1 MPPIYSRIEFP
12 VALDALHPA
21 LDEVERDARSL
32 VDGAEQAAFLWRPR
46 PEAWSVGECLA
57 HLTATLGVYL
67 PAIERGLARAR
78 RLAADRPVLV
88 SPGVLSRWF
97 IGQMEPPVR
106 RRYRAPRAAR
116 PPATLQPGPTWR
128 EFRAANDEL
137 RRVLADCRR
146 VDVNRT
152 RFPNLFVRGVRF
164 TVGTG
169 LVLMVVHH
177 RRHVWQ
183 AFQVAEAAG
192 YPGRVADASRRA
204 ASRP

>member
-1 MPPIYSRIEFP
+1 MRPFYPRIEFP
-12 VALDALHPA
+12 VALYALGPA
-21 LDEVERDARSL
+21 LDEVERDAHGL
-32 VDGAEQAAFLWRPR
+32 VDGAEQAAFVWRPR
-46 PEAWSVGECLA
+46 PDGWSVGECLA

-67 PAIERGLARAR
+67 PAIERGLVRAG
-78 RLAADRPVLV
+78 LPAADGPVLV
-88 SPGVLSRWF
+88 SPGVLSRWC
-97 IGQMEPPVR
+97 IRQMEPPVR

-116 PPATLQPGPTWR
+116 PPAALQPGPTWR

-146 VDVNRT
+146 VDVNRI
-152 RFPNLFVRGVRF
+152 RFPNPFARAVRF

-183 AFQVAEAAG
+183 AIQVAGAAG
-192 YPGRVADASRRA
+192 YPGRIGDASRRA
-204 ASRP
+204 GGKP

>member
-12 VALDALHPA
+12 VALDALAPA
-21 LDEVERDARSL
+21 LDEVERDARRL
-32 VDGAEQAAFLWRPR
+32 VDGAERAAFLWRPR

-57 HLTATLGVYL
+57 HLTATVDVYV
-67 PAIERGLARAR
+67 PAIERGLGRAR
-78 RLAADRPVLV
+78 PLAAGGPVLV
-88 SPGVLSRWF
+88 SPGALSRWF
-97 IGQMEPPVR
+97 IRQMEPPAR

-116 PPATLQPGPTWR
+116 PPAALQPGPAWR

-137 RRVLADCRR
+137 RRLLADCRR
-146 VDVNRT
+146 VDVNRV
-152 RFPNLFVRGVRF
+152 RFPNPFTKGIRF

-192 YPGRVADASRRA
+192 YPGRIAEAGRRGASI
-204 ASRP
+204 P